1 MTADSSDGGDDHVPE
16 LIQDNRD
23 GSLAAM
29 GQDRHERRRLR
40 PGRPRRRVTFPEDA
54 RTGAAAHMYAQAASD
69 HVVTD
74 PDGTAG

>member
-40 PGRPRRRVTFPEDA
+40 PGPGRRQVTFPEDA
-54 RTGAAAHMYAQAASD
+54 RIGAVAHRHAQAATD
-69 HVVTD
+69 LLVTD
-74 PDGTAG
+74 PDGTAR

>member
-1 MTADSSDGGDDHVPE
+1 VPE

-40 PGRPRRRVTFPEDA
+40 PGRP
-54 RTGAAAHMYAQAASD
+54 G
-69 HVVTD
+69 
-74 PDGTAG
+74 GG